1 MCNTLIGFGVRKTPK
16 TRKVVFFVRRV
27 LAGKDH
33 RITLGTHGQLSVREA
48 RKLARLRLL
57 ELEHSAASD
66 HTLPPSPLL
75 QARLDPRVDEILALL
90 RARTPVEPE
99 QQPTLTLGELWE
111 RVSPGWLGSVKQA
124 TRKNI
129 ATLFSSRILPRWSD
143 TPVDE
148 IRTANLTEWYHSFLE
163 TAPQYGA
170 GATRKVIQLLKLGHE
185 QGLVENLPTF
195 KIRFV
200 ASKRRQPMER
210 YAVCKLVEALE
221 DVLKTDRYH
230 ANANALIALMNT
242 GERATAGAQLH
253 TREVNYTQM
262 CITKE
267 RKFGQIKKIPMSDYT
282 ANFLRS
288 IHPNGGGYY
297 FPNRRD
303 PTQPIK
309 YAALLAFLKKLCS
322 KHGIRARDGSIP
334 TIHCMRHT
342 YATLLE
348 ERGLPVSHI
357 QRLLGHSSM
366 QSTLRYIHGSEVA
379 AREGANR
386 LAVTRVRV
394 PRTNQKAK
402 G

>member
-1 MCNTLIGFGVRKTPK
+1 MCNALIGFGVRKTPK

-27 LAGKDH
+27 IDGKDH
-33 RITLGTHGQLSVREA
+33 RITLGSHGQLSVREA
-48 RKLARLRLL
+48 RKLAQLRLL
-57 ELEHSAASD
+57 ELEQTAANAL
-66 HTLPPSPLL
+66 TLPPSPLL
-75 QARLDPRVDEILALL
+75 QARPDPRLDEILALL
-90 RARTPVEPE
+90 RDRKPVEPE
-99 QQPTLTLGELWE
+99 QLTLTLGELWE
-111 RVSPGWLGSVKQA
+111 RVSPGWLGSVKPA

-170 GATRKVIQLLKLGHE
+170 GAARKVIQLLKLGHE

-210 YAVCKLVEALE
+210 HAVCKLVEALE
-221 DVLKTDRYH
+221 DVLKEDRFH

-288 IHPNGGGYY
+288 IHPKGGGYY

-303 PTQPIK
+303 PSQPIK

-322 KHGIRARDGSIP
+322 KHGVRARDGSIP

-366 QSTLRYIHGSEVA
+366 QSTLRYIHGSETA

-394 PRTNQKAK
+394 PRK
-402 G
+402 